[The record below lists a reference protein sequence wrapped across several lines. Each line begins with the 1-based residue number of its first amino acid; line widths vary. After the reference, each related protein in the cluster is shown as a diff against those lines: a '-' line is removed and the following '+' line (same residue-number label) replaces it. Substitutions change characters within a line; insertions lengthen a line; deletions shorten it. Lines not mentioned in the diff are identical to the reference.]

1 MTNCR
6 WIFQNPGKH
15 LAGVGKMPWLIS
27 LACYFSCLEIQSP
40 TGLALWPVVFT
51 ATPKKKQSRHN
62 SGLSIGYFS
71 GGRAQGGH
79 GQPQMCLEWC
89 SMTARCP
96 EGRTELILLFSNC
109 LDVQGFFISLKGQK
123 GTCKEMKRDNQ
134 RHRMSLAWGE
144 KVNRVAFFSSKRD
157 VRQERW

>member
-1 MTNCR
+1 MNFPESWKTLSWSGENALVNLFSMLFFLFR
-6 WIFQNPGKH
+6 NSESH
-15 LAGVGKMPWLIS
+15 RIS
-27 LACYFSCLEIQSP
+27 SV
-40 TGLALWPVVFT
+40 TGLALWSSQQLQKKAIQAQQWPQYWLFLGLKSSRRAWA
-51 ATPKKKQSRHN
+51 ATDVSE
-62 SGLSIGYFS
+62 
-71 GGRAQGGH
+71 
-79 GQPQMCLEWC
+79 EWC

-134 RHRMSLAWGE
+134 RHRMNLAWGE
-144 KVNRVAFFSSKRD
+144 RVNRVAFFSSKRD